1 MTLSL
6 PLRRWWPA
14 LNLPIGCLLV
24 LLQRTPAVRW
34 VVTAVDA
41 MVTAR
46 TGELLRNT
54 LTVAALGA
62 LHSRAG
68 ATTWIQ
74 SPGNPVT
81 GTVGARVDVAFTY
94 SGTPSSP
101 ARFQVSGSLP
111 PGLAFVP
118 APVGGTINSGTPAI
132 TGIPTQAGTFS
143 VSVQG
148 FNAEG
153 LTNNVQ
159 QEIRFVITG
168 GATTVAPAFTTQP
181 QSQTVTAGGSVTFT
195 AQATGTP
202 APTFQWTRN
211 GTVLPGATS
220 ASLTLSSV
228 QTGDAGSYA
237 VVATNSAGTA
247 TSAAATLTVTP
258 AGGGAVAITAQPVS
272 QTIANGGTV
281 AFNVTATGA
290 TAYQWRRNGA
300 AIPGANGPTLVITA
314 AAAGSAGSYSVVAT
328 GAGGTATSAT
338 ATLTVLPAPDVGRLV
353 NLSIL
358 TTVTSADP
366 VFTLGTVIG
375 GAGSSGSKPL
385 LIRAAGPALAQ
396 LGVSGALSDPKLDI
410 FAGSTVTAT
419 NDDWGGTGALMA
431 AFSGVGAFA
440 YESPTSKD
448 AASFNAST
456 PAGAYTIQVSGV
468 GSATGAVIAELYDA
482 SANGTVTVTTP
493 RLVNV
498 SVLKQISAGTVLTA
512 GFVIGGGGGAAKTVL
527 IRAIGPTL
535 AEPPFGVGGAMAD
548 PKLDLFQGQAVIA
561 ANDNWGGDTQLSA
574 VAGAVGAFA
583 LGNAASR
590 DAVLLVTLAPGSYT
604 AQVSG
609 VGGGGMALVEV
620 YEVP

>member
-14 LNLPIGCLLV
+14 FNLPIGCLMV
-24 LLQRTPAVRW
+24 LLQRTPAVRC
-34 VVTAVDA
+34 VVTAVES
-41 MVTAR
+41 MITAR

-74 SPGNPVT
+74 SPENPVT
-81 GTVGARVDVAFTY
+81 GPVGTRIDVAFTY

-101 ARFQVSGSLP
+101 ARFQVGGSLP

-118 APVGGTINSGTPAI
+118 APIGGTINSGTPAI
-132 TGIPTQAGTFS
+132 TGIPTQAGTYS
-143 VSVQG
+143 VLVQG

-168 GATTVAPAFTTQP
+168 GATTTAPAFTTQP
-181 QSQTVTAGGSVTFT
+181 LSQTVTAGASVTFI

-202 APTFQWTRN
+202 APTYQWTRN
-211 GTVLPGATS
+211 GTALAGATS
-220 ASLTLSSV
+220 ASLTLPSV
-228 QTGDAGSYA
+228 QGGDAGSYAVIATNSAGSATSSAAALTITSAGGGAVAITSQPVSQTIASGATVAFSVTATGATAFEWRRNGVAVAGASGPTIVIASAAVGSAGSYA
-237 VVATNSAGTA
+237 VVATGPGGSA
-247 TSAAATLTVTP
+247 TSSAATLS
-258 AGGGAVAITAQPVS
+258 IL
-272 QTIANGGTV
+272 
-281 AFNVTATGA
+281 
-290 TAYQWRRNGA
+290 
-300 AIPGANGPTLVITA
+300 PG
-314 AAAGSAGSYSVVAT
+314 
-328 GAGGTATSAT
+328 
-338 ATLTVLPAPDVGRLV
+338 PDVGRLI

-358 TTVTSADP
+358 TTISGADP

-410 FAGSTVTAT
+410 FAGATVTAT
-419 NDDWGGTGALMA
+419 NDDWGGTGALRA
-431 AFSGVGAFA
+431 AFGEVGAFA
-440 YESPTSKD
+440 YETPTSKD
-448 AASFNAST
+448 AAAFNAAT

-482 SANGTVTVTTP
+482 SPNSTVNGTTP

-535 AEPPFGVGGAMAD
+535 AEPPFGVGGAMGD
-548 PKLDLFQGQAVIA
+548 PKLELFQGQAVIA
-561 ANDNWGGDTQLSA
+561 ANDNWGGDAQLSA
-574 VAGAVGAFA
+574 VAGTVGAFA

-609 VGGGGMALVEV
+609 VSGGGLALVEV